1 MIALE
6 SARWPLFL
14 AASAVLILT
23 PGPAVLYIVAR
34 SMSQGRAAGLVSA
47 LGVGVGN
54 FVHAVAAALGL
65 SAILASS
72 SAAFATTKYL
82 GAAYL
87 VFLGVRKFLSR
98 SSAGPELHRARQP
111 LAAVFRQ
118 GLLVGTFN
126 PKTALFFLAFL
137 PQFAVA
143 GHGPV
148 WRQLLVFGVVFVAFA
163 VISDSAYAVLSGAV
177 GRWLQRRR
185 TFVRGEKYVSGAVY
199 CGLGVAAAMSGS
211 PRQP

>member
-1 MIALE
+1 M
-6 SARWPLFL
+6 SDSVRWPLFL

-34 SMSQGRAAGLVSA
+34 SVSQGRAAGLVSA
-47 LGVGVGN
+47 LGVGAGN
-54 FVHAVAAALGL
+54 LVHAVAAALGL

-72 SAAFATTKYL
+72 AAAFAAVKYL

-87 VFLGVRKFLSR
+87 VYLGARKFLTAPTETPGMR
-98 SSAGPELHRARQP
+98 CAPQT

-148 WRQLLVFGVVFVAFA
+148 WGQLLLFGIVFVALA
-163 VISDSAYAVLSGAV
+163 VISDSTYALLGGAV
-177 GRWLQRRR
+177 GGWLKRRR
-185 TFVRGEKYVSGAVY
+185 AFARGERYVSGAVY
-199 CGLGVAAAMSGS
+199 CGLGVVAALSGR
-211 PRQP
+211 PANH